1 MAIIISKKYS
11 IIGQLLKSV
20 RLILRYGI
28 DIIHTHGHK
37 AAITGFIIHLLSGI
51 PIIGTSHLWFD
62 NAFDNTGNDMRYRL
76 MVKLERV
83 LYKYFSF
90 CICVSN
96 IIRARLLEM
105 NPYMN
110 NALVIYNG
118 IERHV
123 PGATTDKGSIRKE
136 LDIRNEY
143 PIILNVGRL
152 MRQKAQCDIIS
163 AASILKEKGMPVN
176 IIIAG
181 EGILRGCLDEQIQ
194 NLELG
199 ETVKLVGF
207 RDDIARLLEVADI
220 FLLPS
225 LEEGLPI
232 ALLEAMSARVP
243 IIATPVGEMP
253 NIIQHSVNG
262 LLVPV
267 NDAGAIARAIDWC
280 LRNTSEAQRMTVNA
294 FKEFEKKFSSLTMYK
309 DYSKVYEEIM
319 CEKRVT
325 GVYQL

>member
-1 MAIIISKKYS
+1 MS
-11 IIGQLLKSV
+11 
-20 RLILRYGI
+20 
-28 DIIHTHGHK
+28 
-37 AAITGFIIHLLSGI
+37 
-51 PIIGTSHLWFD
+51 
-62 NAFDNTGNDMRYRL
+62 
-76 MVKLERV
+76 
-83 LYKYFSF
+83 
-90 CICVSN
+90 
-96 IIRARLLEM
+96 
-105 NPYMN
+105 
-110 NALVIYNG
+110 LVQPQI
-118 IERHV
+118 
-123 PGATTDKGSIRKE
+123 KGSIRKE

-181 EGILRGCLDEQIQ
+181 EGVSVDVSMNRYKISSWG
-194 NLELG
+194 
-199 ETVKLVGF
+199 KPWSLVGF

-267 NDAGAIARAIDWC
+267 NDAVAIARAIDWC

-294 FKEFEKKFSSLTMYK
+294 FKELRKSFQ
-309 DYSKVYEEIM
+309 V
-319 CEKRVT
+319 
-325 GVYQL
+325 